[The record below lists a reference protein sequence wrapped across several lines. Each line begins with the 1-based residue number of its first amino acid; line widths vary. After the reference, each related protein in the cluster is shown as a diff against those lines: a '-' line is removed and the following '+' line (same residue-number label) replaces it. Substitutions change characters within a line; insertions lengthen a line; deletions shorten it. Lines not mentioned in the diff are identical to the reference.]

1 MLNATIVENLWAKYA
16 ATTQHIL
23 AERVRQA
30 AQLNAFLKDLG
41 YE

>member
-16 ATTQHIL
+16 LTTKQIL
-23 AERVRQA
+23 AARDREA